1 MACQFLSLFNMCTVL
16 TMNTS
21 PSPKTSKT
29 LIGPVNFS
37 VFIYQRR
44 AVALM
49 IEQTNRMVC
58 DVLLDQDILPG
69 VGNIIKNEVRVK
81 IKLCMCI

>member
-1 MACQFLSLFNMCTVL
+1 
-16 TMNTS
+16 
-21 PSPKTSKT
+21 
-29 LIGPVNFS
+29 
-37 VFIYQRR
+37 
-44 AVALM
+44 M

-81 IKLCMCI
+81 IKLYMCI